1 MAERLHPGVYVEEIS
16 SGAGPIQGVATSV
29 AAFVGEA
36 VRGMPGFPY
45 FLTSFDDYTRLLGGH
60 QPDAKGFLAQAVQGF
75 FLAGGQSA
83 YAVRVLPSSALA
95 GASAPVAT
103 RVASTAL
110 PTVDAPQAL
119 EFNAKGAGAWSTSI
133 RVDITDSTS
142 FFGQAFNVAV
152 SQVDATGIT
161 PLESFGDVFMDP
173 TNGSYFADVINRT
186 SIYVTVTD
194 LLLADQSS
202 VTPSK
207 LPLPERAPSL
217 GPAPNPTNNPYT
229 VYQGTTLTF
238 RWLNTTSD
246 AGPVM
251 KAVPFATAIGAAGL
265 TKTFVN
271 GAVNLTPTELTTVLT
286 SALAGSFRVSAD
298 ANNVPSVSPVV
309 ATKPYLLLTAPAPVA
324 PATSPTFN
332 LAGATAVTITL
343 TYSGTGAPT
352 AQSLPLPVASFSA
365 PISPSALAALITTNA
380 TGLTA
385 IARGSTVMISAAH
398 GAFDAVLDVTATGVT
413 GTPYAKIQVTGHGG
427 PSVDTLDT
435 VQLSVSET
443 RSPAVS
449 SFLRT
454 YGVAGSARGFS
465 EGSPASPDMLPVLTT
480 KLPLTGGFDGLK
492 TAVLTVNDYI
502 PGDPT
507 TGNGVYAL
515 DNVAINILALPGQ
528 NSPEYI
534 VGAVAYCENRGDCF
548 FIADGPGSFDAR
560 FDIDAPEAK
569 QFVDGLPI
577 RSENAAIYFPWIQV
591 TDPVGVG
598 KNPTR
603 YIPPSGHLAGIYAR
617 TDVTRGVWKAP
628 AGVDATVTGA
638 LDVQI
643 PVKDA
648 DQDLLNPVSL
658 NCVRKLAGAG
668 IVSWGARTLS
678 ADAQWRYVP
687 VRRMALFLKAS
698 LKQGLQW
705 AVFEPNDTPLWD
717 QMKTS
722 INSFMLGLFRQ
733 GAFQGS
739 KPDDAFLVKCD
750 ASTNPQDNIDQG
762 IVTAQVSFAPLK
774 PAEFVV
780 IEISQKSLVS

>member
-1 MAERLHPGVYVEEIS
+1 MAERLHPGVYVEEVS

-45 FLTSFDDYTRLLGGH
+45 FLTSFDDYVKFLGGH
-60 QPDAKGFLAQAVQGF
+60 QPDAKGYLAQAVQGF

-95 GASAPVAT
+95 GSSTAVAT
-103 RVASTAL
+103 RVASTVL
-110 PTVDAPQAL
+110 PAADAPQAL
-119 EFNAKGAGAWSTSI
+119 QFNAKGAGAWSNSVRI
-133 RVDITDSTS
+133 DITDSTT
-142 FFGQAFNVAV
+142 FPGQAFNVAV
-152 SQVDATGIT
+152 SQVDSGGIT
-161 PLESFGDVFMDP
+161 PLESFGDLSMDP
-173 TNGSYFADVINRT
+173 TNASYFADVINRT

-194 LLLADQSS
+194 LLLGDASS
-202 VTPSK
+202 TTPAN
-207 LPLPERAPSL
+207 LPMPERAPCL
-217 GPAPNPTNNPYT
+217 RPQAPPATSGTYT

-238 RWLNTTSD
+238 RSWNTASD
-246 AGPVM
+246 ADPVV
-251 KAVPFATAIGAAGL
+251 KAVTFATAIAAAGL
-265 TKTFVN
+265 NKPFVN
-271 GAVNLTPTELTTVLT
+271 GAVSLSPSDLTTVLT
-286 SALAGSFRVSAD
+286 SALGTSFRVTAD
-298 ANNVPSVSPVV
+298 ANNNPTVSPVV
-309 ATKPYLLLTAPAPVA
+309 ATKPYLLLTAPAPA
-324 PATSPTFN
+324 AGSPPVFN
-332 LAGATAVTITL
+332 LAGATAVTVTL
-343 TYSGTGAPT
+343 TYSGTGAPA
-352 AQSLPLPVASFSA
+352 AQSFTIPVASLTA
-365 PISPSALAALITTNA
+365 TESPSALASLIAGSATALTV
-380 TGLTA
+380 

-398 GAFDAVLDVTATGVT
+398 STFDAVLDIATTGVS
-413 GTPYAKIQVTGHGG
+413 GTPFTKIQVTGQGG
-427 PSVDTLDT
+427 PSVDSLDT
-435 VQLSVSET
+435 EQIAVTEQ

-454 YGVAGSARGFS
+454 YGMPGSARGYS
-465 EGSPASPDMLPVLTT
+465 EGSPASSDMLPALTT
-480 KLPLTGGFDGLK
+480 KLPLTGGYDGPK

-507 TGNGVYAL
+507 TGDGVYAL
-515 DNVAINILALPGQ
+515 DNVAINMLALPGQ

-534 VGAVAYCENRGDCF
+534 VGGITYCENRGDCF
-548 FIADGPGSFDAR
+548 FIADGPGSYDTR

-569 QFVDGLPI
+569 QFVDGLPV

-617 TDVTRGVWKAP
+617 TDITRGVWKAP
-628 AGVDATVTGA
+628 AGVDATVSGA

-658 NCVRKLAGAG
+658 NCVRKLPGAG
-668 IVSWGARTLS
+668 IVSWGARTL
-678 ADAQWRYVP
+678 AVDAQWRYVP
-687 VRRMALFLKAS
+687 VRRMALFLKSS

-717 QMKTS
+717 QMATS
-722 INSFMLGLFRQ
+722 INAFMLGLFRQ

-750 ASTNPQDNIDQG
+750 ASTNPQENIDAG
-762 IVTAQVSFAPLK
+762 IVTAQVAFAPLK

-780 IEISQKSLVS
+780 IQISQKSLVS